1 MTAPPVALTIAGSD
15 SSAGAGV
22 QADLKTFAAH
32 GVYGTSAIAALTA
45 QNTQGVQRTQP
56 VDPSMVAAQ
65 IAAVAEDFPVAAVKT
80 GMLGTAGVVEA
91 VVDSLTRFALPRVV
105 VDPIVRSSSGAD
117 LLDAAGVDVL
127 RARLLPL
134 AALVTPNW
142 AEAEALTGVRIAS
155 TGDACLAARALLDLG
170 AGAVLVTGG
179 HGPGGDIIDVLVTRD
194 GVAEF
199 RTARVPGR
207 ATHGTGCAF
216 SAALTAHLA
225 HGRPLDD
232 AIPLAQAYV
241 GDAIRNGFD
250 LGSGPHGPM
259 NHLPDDPTEPAEDIR
274 ATTRSVS
281 GA

>member
-1 MTAPPVALTIAGSD
+1 MTTTPPVVLTIAGSD
-15 SSAGAGV
+15 SCAGAGV

-32 GVYGTSAIAALTA
+32 GAYGTCAIAALTA

-65 IAAVAEDFPVAAVKT
+65 IAAVAEDLPVAAVKT
-80 GMLGTAGVVEA
+80 GMLGAAGVVEA
-91 VVDSLTRFALPRVV
+91 VVESVTRFALPRLV

-127 RARLLPL
+127 RMRLLPL

-142 AEAEALTGVRIAS
+142 VEAEALTGVRIAS

-179 HGPGGDIIDVLVTRD
+179 HGPGDDIVDVLVTRD
-194 GVAEF
+194 GVSEF
-199 RTARVPGR
+199 RTARVAGR

-216 SAALTAHLA
+216 SAALAAHLA

-241 GDAIRNGFD
+241 ADAIRNGFD
-250 LGSGPHGPM
+250 LGFGPHGPM
-259 NHLPDDPTEPAEDIR
+259 NHFPDDPTEPGDN
-274 ATTRSVS
+274 
-281 GA
+281 